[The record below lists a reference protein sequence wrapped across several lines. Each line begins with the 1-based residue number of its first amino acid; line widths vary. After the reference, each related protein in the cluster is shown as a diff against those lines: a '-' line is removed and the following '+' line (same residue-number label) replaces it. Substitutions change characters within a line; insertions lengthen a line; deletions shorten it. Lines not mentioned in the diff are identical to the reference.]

1 MLYVISNILTEI
13 SKISNKLPSIDPQF
27 FFGKIRLLPW
37 SEHIRMEGALV
48 VSAFFFLIGCSR
60 TKRENTSTD
69 TMNNVVLEFQEET
82 SSTCAKSIQHISL
95 VKRALTYSLG
105 NLRRLFLNFV

>member
-1 MLYVISNILTEI
+1 M
-13 SKISNKLPSIDPQF
+13 DPQF

-37 SEHIRMEGALV
+37 SENIRIEGALV
-48 VSAFFFLIGCSR
+48 VSAFLFLIGCSR

-82 SSTCAKSIQHISL
+82 CAKSIHHISL
-95 VKRALTYSLG
+95 VKWALTYSLG